1 MKTTLKNVILGAALV
16 STASANAATWKA
28 GDTDVSFKGYVKL
41 DWVHVEG
48 AGSGQSLN
56 KQITTPSQIKE
67 ETPSK
72 GGRNGFQVFQTRFG
86 LGTSTDTAIGK
97 AKSYIEM
104 DYYLSD
110 TGNAFIS
117 ENISNSY
124 NPRLRHAFF
133 SVGKWTF
140 GQTWS
145 NFMILSALP
154 DQLDFGGYTGIN
166 FARQGQ
172 IKYTTKIGAW
182 TWDTSLENAETTWA
196 KGGTTL
202 GTTSPEADQDT
213 MPDFITKLTH
223 SGDYGTFSFGAMYR
237 THSAEEISEDDTGIA
252 LTTGGKFYYM
262 GKNEIRVNAAWGN
275 LGRYGSF
282 TAFKDAVTDNSGSKE
297 AVESTESLQW
307 SVGAR
312 QFLTEK
318 TRMNLIYGVGTMDT
332 FASGQIEEVTT
343 IHANLIRQPIKAF
356 QYGIEWSQTNV
367 TRFGTN
373 KTDKKA
379 DEVTSNRYM
388 FSAQYNF

>member
-1 MKTTLKNVILGAALV
+1 MKKIVKSTVIGAAVL
-16 STASANAATWKA
+16 ASAATSAATWKA
-28 GDTDVSFKGYVKL
+28 GNTDVTFKGYVKL
-41 DWVHVEG
+41 DFVHVEG
-48 AGSGQSLN
+48 AGSSASLN
-56 KQITTPSQIKE
+56 KQITTPSQISAD
-67 ETPSK
+67 SK

-86 LGTSTDTAIGK
+86 LGTSTPTEMGD
-97 AKSYIEM
+97 AKTYIEM

-172 IKYTTKIGAW
+172 IKYTTKMGAW
-182 TWDTSLENAETTWA
+182 TWETSVENAETTWA

-202 GTTSPEADQDT
+202 GTTTPAADQDT
-213 MPDFITKLTH
+213 MPDFITKFTH
-223 SGDYGTFSFGAMYR
+223 SGDYGSVALGAMYR
-237 THSAEEISEDDTGIA
+237 THSSEEISEDDTAFA
-252 LTTGGKFYYM
+252 LTTGGKFNYM
-262 GKNEIRVNAAWGN
+262 GKNEVRFNLSWGN

-282 TAFKDAVTDNSGSKE
+282 TSFKDAVTDNSGSKE
-297 AVESTESLQW
+297 AVEATESLQW
-307 SVGAR
+307 SVGVR
-312 QFLTEK
+312 HFLTEK
-318 TRMNLIYGVGTMDT
+318 TRVNAIYGVGKMDT
-332 FASGQIEEVTT
+332 FAASQIEDVDT
-343 IHANLIRQPIKAF
+343 IHVNLIRQPMKSF
-356 QYGIEWSQTNV
+356 QYGVEWSQTNV
-367 TRFGTN
+367 TRFGAT
-373 KTDKKA
+373 KTAAKA
-379 DEVTSNRYM
+379 EEVTSNRYM